1 MKVSYTTVNSLS
13 VSLHYY
19 SLYLKVDY
27 LNYSVKDREHEE
39 NLKILLWWLF
49 PGWKFVTTIT
59 CNPGQAQA
67 FHTDF
72 SHIS

>member
-49 PGWKFVTTIT
+49 PG
-59 CNPGQAQA
+59 
-67 FHTDF
+67 
-72 SHIS
+72 